1 MVNLLKFPILGQ
13 RTGIWT
19 TGWRCHVTVFL
30 SQCPTTTG
38 TTSRKWVE
46 CGWPHCKT
54 KLFLNQKS
62 LLLVWLINVCKK
74 GYSYVEPAT
83 PLSIPFL
90 DCWFVCLHRCIVCN
104 CPLTI
109 QHIILD
115 CSDTFLLW
123 NVLESSWSC
132 TCKRCRTFLQILIF
146 MYFYRFYTIVIPQI
160 FKFYMYTYIH
170 IDIDTKLQTWLHYND
185 SCRCNI
191 AKTLPTQRL
200 TTKNQSIHGFH
211 FLTALPLKRPL
222 LMYLLDV
229 HVL

>member
-30 SQCPTTTG
+30 SPCPTTTG
-38 TTSRKWVE
+38 TTLRKWVE

-54 KLFLNQKS
+54 NPSSSLNQKAF
-62 LLLVWLINVCKK
+62 LLVWLINLCKK
-74 GYSYVEPAT
+74 RCSYEEPAT

-146 MYFYRFYTIVIPQI
+146 MYFYRYLSFTCTLIYTLILIQNFKPGYIIMIV
-160 FKFYMYTYIH
+160 
-170 IDIDTKLQTWLHYND
+170 
-185 SCRCNI
+185 
-191 AKTLPTQRL
+191 AAVTL
-200 TTKNQSIHGFH
+200 
-211 FLTALPLKRPL
+211 LKHCQHN
-222 LMYLLDV
+222 V
-229 HVL
+229 